1 MKHFILLILASVTV
15 LAQTATFNSV
25 RLTAPITITNQATTK
40 AYVDAAVAG
49 AGAGLVRSV
58 GDSNVTVNVGD
69 STFVIVTNYTA
80 SRTFT
85 LPLAS
90 AVPAGWIIRI
100 IDNQGTVGS
109 ASNRGVV
116 LARSGSD
123 TINGSA
129 SSATFTSTYGMIT
142 VSSDGVSRWS
152 ANGIS
157 AASKVVLGTDSLGSG
172 SQAVSIGNGVSA
184 SGGNAVAIGNA
195 YATTASGTGAVAIG
209 NGATA
214 GGSSTVA
221 IGNAKGTG
229 NSTVVIGAGAEG
241 RTIASAVVIGQ
252 NTVNGDRV
260 TNGQTA
266 AIIIG
271 QNAKFSGA
279 TNGWFGESS
288 VVIGNGAEARD
299 GAGVVIGS
307 QAFAE
312 DVSSVVIGR
321 GAYGGTN
328 VSHAVVLGRGAYIPD
343 NANTTTTYVTNSV
356 SGHIALGFNGAVGGG
371 PENGVHLWIGSGFRH
386 RYVDTYGATIESN
399 PPKETFLHGN
409 DALDEGPSPTTN
421 NVAGGALNILA
432 GRSTGTAAGGVIN
445 LQTSPAGGVSNN
457 VKNNPVTAV
466 QIDANTTAGE
476 TRLLLWDVTAGTLQR
491 VSIGATDS
499 GGTGFRVLRIP
510 N

>member
-1 MKHFILLILASVTV
+1 MKISNLSLSVVLLLASITG

-58 GDSNVTVNVGD
+58 GDSNVTVNAGD

-80 SRTFT
+80 SRFFT

-90 AVPAGWIIRI
+90 SVPAGWIVRI

-109 ASNRGVV
+109 AANRGVV
-116 LARSGSD
+116 LFRSGSD
-123 TINGSA
+123 TINGS
-129 SSATFTSTYGMIT
+129 SSATYASTYGMIT

-152 ANGIS
+152 ANS
-157 AASKVVLGTDSLGSG
+157 LTANSKVVLGTDSLGSG
-172 SQAVSIGNGVSA
+172 AQAVSIGNGVTASA
-184 SGGNAVAIGNA
+184 QNAVAIGNVN
-195 YATTASGTGAVAIG
+195 TTASGTGAVAIG

-214 GGSSTVA
+214 GGQGIVA
-221 IGNAKGTG
+221 IGNAKSTG
-229 NSTVVIGAGAEG
+229 ANTIVIGSGAEG
-241 RTIASAVVIGQ
+241 RTIGSAVVIGPSA
-252 NTVNGDRV
+252 VNGDRV
-260 TNGQTA
+260 TNGQTSS
-266 AIIIG
+266 IIIG
-271 QNAKFSGA
+271 NNAKFAGK
-279 TNGWFGESS
+279 TNGWFGESAI
-288 VVIGNGAEARD
+288 VIGSGAESRD
-299 GAGVVIGS
+299 GANVVIGS
-307 QAFAE
+307 SAFAQ

-321 GAYGGTN
+321 GAYAGTN
-328 VSHAVVLGRGAYIPD
+328 TSHATVVGRGAYVPD
-343 NANTTTTYVTNSV
+343 SAGGYVTNSQSAHV
-356 SGHIALGFNGAVGGG
+356 ALGFGDGAGSSSSS
-371 PENGVHLWIGSGFRH
+371 GVHLWVGSGFRH
-386 RYVDTYGATIESN
+386 RYVDVFGVTQASN
-399 PPKETFLHGN
+399 PPREVFIHGS
-409 DALDEGPSPTTN
+409 DALDEGPAPTTN

-476 TRLLLWDVTAGTLQR
+476 TRMLLWDVTAGTLQR
-491 VSIGATDS
+491 VSIGAADS